1 MVPELRG
8 VYSQSRTLAGV
19 EPMVREAIS
28 LFLDVPE
35 DSFDVAAVK
44 VLDPATE
51 DAIRAAAEARK
62 AAAERQREATAR
74 TREAVVALRRRAC
87 HSGTSAGWSGSRTSG
102 SPSSWRRPRRVE
114 MRLVTPPLS
123 TGWAPWSR
131 VRSKR
136 QRGGSPER

>member
-1 MVPELRG
+1 VASVRAQYTVQVERSGSWWAIMVPELRG

-74 TREAVVALRRRAC
+74 TREAVVALRRRGLPQRDIGRMVGISHQRVAQLLA
-87 HSGTSAGWSGSRTSG
+87 SATKG
-102 SPSSWRRPRRVE
+102 
-114 MRLVTPPLS
+114 
-123 TGWAPWSR
+123 
-131 VRSKR
+131 
-136 QRGGSPER
+136 

>member
-8 VYSQSRTLAGV
+8 VYSQSRTRAAV

-74 TREAVVALRRRAC
+74 TREAVVALRRRGLPQRDIGRMVGISHQRVAQLLA
-87 HSGTSAGWSGSRTSG
+87 SATKG
-102 SPSSWRRPRRVE
+102 
-114 MRLVTPPLS
+114 
-123 TGWAPWSR
+123 
-131 VRSKR
+131 
-136 QRGGSPER
+136 